1 MNWVKAGRGAAAGRA
16 LLACL
21 ALAAPVSCAR
31 EPAER
36 AGRAD
41 GSPIRVSTLRVG
53 ASSAGNG
60 VLLPARIEAREEVTV
75 VSRISGRLTS
85 LPVGEGARIRRG
97 EPIAVFDAPE
107 TRAAVEAARA
117 ARTSAETRRE
127 QGRRQESRMDS
138 LYEERVA
145 SLRELE
151 IAQAERRAADAACA
165 AAEAAEAEWSAGAS
179 VPAPFDG
186 VLVRHRVDPGTTVG
200 VGEPLLD
207 VRSSEPPMVK
217 VAVPEAY
224 ASTLGTTPAWLQV
237 GSGPWIAIRLVSA
250 EGMIDPTT
258 RTKTARYLPVA
269 RGTRLEPGA
278 FSRVRLDTAPNGASA
293 PPEEAATLTIPAR
306 SVVRRGALTGVFV
319 IADARASLRW
329 IRLGRE
335 RGSEV
340 EVLAGLGA
348 GEEIAI
354 DPAGLTDGRAVAP
367 AP

>member
-1 MNWVKAGRGAAAGRA
+1 MRPPKAVRAAGAGRA
-16 LLACL
+16 LLLCL
-21 ALAAPVSCAR
+21 ALAAPASCTR
-31 EPAER
+31 EPAEHP
-36 AGRAD
+36 GRAE
-41 GSPIRVSTLRVG
+41 GQPARVSTLRVG
-53 ASSAGNG
+53 ASSAGDG

-75 VSRISGRLTS
+75 VSRIAGQLTS
-85 LPVGEGARIRRG
+85 LPVNEGGRIRRG
-97 EPIAVFDAPE
+97 EPVALFGAPE

-117 ARTSAETRRE
+117 ARAAAATRRE

-151 IAQAERRAADAACA
+151 IAQAERRASEAAYA
-165 AAEAAEAEWSAGAS
+165 AAEAAEAEWTAGAA

-200 VGEPLLD
+200 VGEPLLEL
-207 VRSSEPPMVK
+207 RSGESPMVK

-224 ASTLGTTPAWLQV
+224 ASALEKTPAWLQV
-237 GSGPWIAIRLVSA
+237 GSGPWISLRLVSA
-250 EGMIDPTT
+250 EGMIDPAT

-278 FSRVRLDTAPNGASA
+278 FSRVRLDTADGAGPRA
-293 PPEEAATLTIPAR
+293 EEAASLTIPSR

-319 IADARASLRW
+319 ISEARASLRW

-335 RGSEV
+335 RGAEV

-348 GEEIAI
+348 GEEIAT
-354 DPAGLTDGRAVAP
+354 DPAGLADGRAVAP
-367 AP
+367 SP